1 MVHPLVSIVSM
12 ASLVLAGGVA
22 SAQVRKPRDP
32 QAASVAARADKTIIE
47 VELIGRGALS
57 GGVKAHRW
65 AETLQK
71 LGVSVRVRQPTV
83 DDEPGVTEKT
93 RGTLRWV
100 TVIGVLDSKGRMLLP
115 DQEFSASDTV
125 LLREW
130 IDELKLYGAQGAP
143 EGKPLWGLSKTQ
155 FNTIFAALGKPIPQ
169 DSEGETL
176 TRALQQ
182 MNLPPEYPVRFHSTA
197 AQQLSAAEASLP
209 VRQRLAGISCGTG
222 LAAVLADSGL
232 GFRPLRTPA
241 GAIELVVQPLADIDN
256 AWPVGWEPPRE
267 TRRTQLAPQLFKMVP
282 VQFDEIPLQDVLGA
296 ITQASGV
303 PIIIDHRAVEQKGI
317 DLTATTLSY
326 PAKRVAWIQVIHSAA
341 TRNHMTEK
349 LRVDELGKPFIHVAP
364 FVPQHRAN

>member
-1 MVHPLVSIVSM
+1 MVHPLVSFFSI
-12 ASLVLAGGVA
+12 ASLLLAGA
-22 SAQVRKPRDP
+22 ATFAQVRKPRDP
-32 QAASVAARADKTIIE
+32 QAAAVAARADKTIIE

-100 TVIGVLDSKGRMLLP
+100 YVVGVLDNKGRMLLP
-115 DQEFSASDTV
+115 DRNFAPSDIV

-130 IDELKLYGAQGAP
+130 IDELKLYGAQGSP
-143 EGKPLWGLSKTQ
+143 DGKPLWGLSKTQ
-155 FNTIFAALGKPIPQ
+155 FNTIFAALGEPIPQ

-182 MNLPPEYPVRFHSTA
+182 MNLPQQYPVRFHSTSA
-197 AQQLSAAEASLP
+197 PPLSAAEGSLP

-222 LAAVLADSGL
+222 LAALLADYGF

-256 AWPVGWEPPRE
+256 AWPVGWDPPQG
-267 TRRTQLAPQLFKMVP
+267 TRRTKLAPRLFKMVP
-282 VQFDEIPLQDVLGA
+282 VQFDDVPLQDVLDA

-317 DLTATTLSY
+317 DLAETTLSY

-341 TRNHMTEK
+341 ARNHMTEK
-349 LRVDELGKPFIHVAP
+349 LRVDEGGKPFVHVAP
-364 FVPQHRAN
+364 FVPRRREN

>member
-1 MVHPLVSIVSM
+1 MLHPLVSMVSM
-12 ASLVLAGGVA
+12 TSLLLA
-22 SAQVRKPRDP
+22 SAAAFAQARKPGDP

-47 VELIGRGALS
+47 FELIGRGALS
-57 GGVKAHRW
+57 GGIKAHRW
-65 AETLQK
+65 AETLDK

-100 TVIGVLDSKGRMLLP
+100 TVIGLLDNKGHMLLP
-115 DQEFSASDTV
+115 DRKFSASDIV

-155 FNTIFAALGKPIPQ
+155 FDAIFAALGKPISQ
-169 DSEGETL
+169 ASEGQTL
-176 TRALQQ
+176 TKALQQ

-197 AQQLSAAEASLP
+197 AQQLSAAESSLP

-222 LAAVLADSGL
+222 LAALLADYGL

-241 GAIELVVQPLADIDN
+241 GAIELAVQPLADISN
-256 AWPVGWEPPRE
+256 AWPVGWEPPPE
-267 TRRTQLAPQLFKMVP
+267 TLRRLLAPQLFKMVP
-282 VQFDEIPLQDVLGA
+282 VQFDEVPLQDVLDA

-317 DLTATTLSY
+317 DLAETTLSY

-341 TRNHMTEK
+341 TRNRMTQK
-349 LRVDELGKPFIHVAP
+349 LRVDELGQPFVHVAP
-364 FVPQHRAN
+364 FVPRRLEN